1 MANRQSDNYLD
12 YIPVIDPR
20 NTWSES
26 EGTVTIHMVHR
37 GFYAWIAQRFFHRPR
52 VSHIDLDTMGSFIF
66 PLIDGKRTV
75 GDIAELVKAEFG
87 KDAEPLYER
96 LAKYMQILRNNGF
109 IYYAGKDR
117 TQT

>member
-1 MANRQSDNYLD
+1 MAKKQENYLEF
-12 YIPVIDPR
+12 IPAISGKNSWDR
-20 NTWSES
+20 DET
-26 EGTVTIHMVHR
+26 GKVTIHMVHR